1 MMNIIT
7 NQNFP
12 LEFSGYQNESGI
24 GWLMYIQEAE
34 EAVIPN
40 VLRRSK
46 TMQWT
51 IVGMA
56 WLFVIIGTYFRSV
69 FYEYVIERYKSKEF
83 TPINSLTLI
92 VNINHHLGIIIVT
105 STTTTI
111 VFNEGSLTS
120 YAWGTWI
127 CTGQRYLHQYYLMY
141 SFIGGLG
148 VSLYR
153 ILLIKH
159 ALWVNHLVGEVA
171 LKNIIL
177 FGGLF
182 LTSLFVM
189 LMNSNDYEPVMRSTC
204 MMVPK
209 ALVLQKLD
217 EYNQSRGYLGTLSY
231 FHMVRIFVMVC
242 RMIITIAEVIIYVVF
257 FHHMYKN
264 DNKDSLRR
272 LLGSQAIN
280 QRNKRNAVTF
290 FGHFCTFIFEFTTLL
305 IFIVALSIGSP
316 HWKRGNVFI
325 SVALLSWQFFFAI
338 MSLVEVMTSNV
349 LSSRLSKK
357 MYLGNIIFESN

>member
-69 FYEYVIERYKSKEF
+69 FYGYVIERYKSKEF

>member
-69 FYEYVIERYKSKEF
+69 FYGYVIERYKSKEF

-105 STTTTI
+105 STTTII
-111 VFNEGSLTS
+111 VFNEDSLTS

-127 CTGQRYLHQYYLMY
+127 CT
-141 SFIGGLG
+141 I
-148 VSLYR
+148 
-153 ILLIKH
+153 
-159 ALWVNHLVGEVA
+159 
-171 LKNIIL
+171 
-177 FGGLF
+177 
-182 LTSLFVM
+182 
-189 LMNSNDYEPVMRSTC
+189 
-204 MMVPK
+204 
-209 ALVLQKLD
+209 
-217 EYNQSRGYLGTLSY
+217 
-231 FHMVRIFVMVC
+231 
-242 RMIITIAEVIIYVVF
+242 
-257 FHHMYKN
+257 
-264 DNKDSLRR
+264 
-272 LLGSQAIN
+272 
-280 QRNKRNAVTF
+280 
-290 FGHFCTFIFEFTTLL
+290 
-305 IFIVALSIGSP
+305 
-316 HWKRGNVFI
+316 
-325 SVALLSWQFFFAI
+325 
-338 MSLVEVMTSNV
+338 
-349 LSSRLSKK
+349 
-357 MYLGNIIFESN
+357 